1 MKEEEEN
8 LNQLSEP
15 QTNEEDNPAEDM
27 LQNEQFMRM
36 VDILFIRG
44 IENDQEEG
52 EEQQQQ
58 QQQQEQVQQEQV
70 QQEQVQ
76 QDQME
81 LEEDELP
88 QQMPTPPE
96 QPDEP
101 EIPQLPEIL
110 DPTFF
115 NSIVDNNGSTFNNI
129 FSFDTEGFR
138 L

>member
-44 IENDQEEG
+44 IENDQEE
-52 EEQQQQ
+52 EKKQQQQ

-110 DPTFF
+110 DPTFL
-115 NSIVDNNGSTFNNI
+115 I
-129 FSFDTEGFR
+129 

>member
-58 QQQQEQVQQEQV
+58 QQQQQVQQEQVQQEQV

-110 DPTFF
+110 DPTFL
-115 NSIVDNNGSTFNNI
+115 I
-129 FSFDTEGFR
+129 

>member
-70 QQEQVQ
+70 QQ
-76 QDQME
+76 DQME

-101 EIPQLPEIL
+101 EIPELPEIL
-110 DPTFF
+110 DPTFL
-115 NSIVDNNGSTFNNI
+115 I
-129 FSFDTEGFR
+129 

>member
-1 MKEEEEN
+1 MISISSTISMKVSI
-8 LNQLSEP
+8 SEP

-58 QQQQEQVQQEQV
+58 QQQQEQV

>member
-58 QQQQEQVQQEQV
+58 QQQQQEQV

-101 EIPQLPEIL
+101 EIPELPEIL
-110 DPTFF
+110 DPTFL
-115 NSIVDNNGSTFNNI
+115 I
-129 FSFDTEGFR
+129 